1 MTEIKKISKELKF
14 ISMSRSN
21 ESTTVNID
29 LKPKKFENLTL
40 LSGKIKKKFSN
51 SKVILAYNDDLSL

>member
-1 MTEIKKISKELKF
+1 
-14 ISMSRSN
+14 MSRTN
-21 ESTTVNID
+21 ENTTINID

-51 SKVILAYNDDLSL
+51 SKVILAYNDDLSLW

>member
-1 MTEIKKISKELKF
+1 
-14 ISMSRSN
+14 MSRSN
-21 ESTTVNID
+21 ENTTINVD

-40 LSGKIKKKFSN
+40 LTGKIKKRFSN